1 VWHAWWGGGGEPC
14 TTESGGGGS
23 QHRVAA
29 AEEETAV
36 EAVVETG
43 VDGSRGDLRRAVSR
57 RLAGT

>member
-1 VWHAWWGGGGEPC
+1 M
-14 TTESGGGGS
+14 TESGGGGS

-43 VDGSRGDLRRAVSR
+43 VEGGRGDRCRAVSR